1 MARYTGPTLRLS
13 RREGTDLYLKSG
25 VRAIES
31 KCNMDSPPGVA
42 AGARREDFQI
52 TVFSLEKNKK

>member
-25 VRAIES
+25 IRAIES
-31 KCNMDSPPGVA
+31 ALKPVKVPISSTFLILD
-42 AGARREDFQI
+42 I
-52 TVFSLEKNKK
+52 LIIK